1 MLKLVP
7 KLAICAYQ
15 GVHWPR
21 CFQGE
26 IIIMRKIRP
35 DCKYES
41 PEFMIDYSNFN
52 TGVSNEILPSLALFP
67 RNHANVLI

>member
-15 GVHWPR
+15 GVRWPR
-21 CFQGE
+21 CYQGE
-26 IIIMRKIRP
+26 IIIMKKIRP

-41 PEFMIDYSNFN
+41 PEFMID
-52 TGVSNEILPSLALFP
+52 
-67 RNHANVLI
+67 